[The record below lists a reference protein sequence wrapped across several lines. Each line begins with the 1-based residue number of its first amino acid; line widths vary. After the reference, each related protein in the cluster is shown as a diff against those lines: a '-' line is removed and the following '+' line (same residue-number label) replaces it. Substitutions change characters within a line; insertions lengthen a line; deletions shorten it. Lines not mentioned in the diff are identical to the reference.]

1 MCGCKAVYH
10 GLIDYGRDVKLA
22 VDAIV
27 VVIGVS
33 AICAVCIHPVRM
45 MVSCVDMEVDGDGVI
60 MLRGMR
66 DTHRVA
72 VYFKDADEQK
82 HRSKKQQARLSR
94 R

>member
-1 MCGCKAVYH
+1 MCGCKAVYN
-10 GLIDYGRDVKLA
+10 GLIDYCRDVKLT
-22 VDAIV
+22 VDAVV
-27 VVIGVS
+27 VVIDV
-33 AICAVCIHPVRM
+33 ATICALCIFTVRM
-45 MVSCVDMEVDGDGVI
+45 VVSCVGMEVDGDGVI